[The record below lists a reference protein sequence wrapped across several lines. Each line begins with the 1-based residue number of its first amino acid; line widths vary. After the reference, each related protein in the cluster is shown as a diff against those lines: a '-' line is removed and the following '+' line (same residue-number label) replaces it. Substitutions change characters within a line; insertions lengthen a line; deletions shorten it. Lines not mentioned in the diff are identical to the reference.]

1 MTINAPQTKKNRNN
15 RNQTHN
21 IFTAIVLNLFLS
33 SCIPSP
39 DEMAGAAVDVFANQ
53 IEIAS
58 TVVSSTTIPEPT
70 NNPNITCIP
79 KPYVVCATYNLTGI
93 DFRNANLSNADLSN
107 ADLSNADLSNANLSN
122 ANLSNADL
130 SNADLSNADLSNA
143 DLSNANLSNASL
155 KGTILDY

>member
-1 MTINAPQTKKNRNN
+1 MAINAPQTKKYRNN

-21 IFTAIVLNLFLS
+21 IFKAIVLNLFLS

-58 TVVSSTTIPEPT
+58 TVVSTTTIPNPT

-107 ADLSNADLSNANLSN
+107 ANLSNADLSN

-143 DLSNANLSNASL
+143 DLSNANLSNTSL